1 MGGMGNEPRIFFRSF
16 FRGTFLNFCHCF
28 QVAQRNRALKAS
40 QRISGWKGW
49 KGFHWDVYLWYLWEN
64 TDRAS
69 LLMDEIAAL
78 IAVKRGAR
86 RECVL
91 TLARFASRE
100 LNRCVRAAIG
110 NASGLT
116 QGQWRRCLDQVVAKS
131 DHVADLLVADWVVFR
146 L

>member
-1 MGGMGNEPRIFFRSF
+1 MGGMGNETRIFFRSL
-16 FRGTFLNFCHCF
+16 TENLPEFLSLLSGGPTKSSFEG
-28 QVAQRNRALKAS
+28 LP

-100 LNRCVRAAIG
+100 LNRCVRSSYG
-110 NASGLT
+110 QCKWSYTRSVETLLGPSG
-116 QGQWRRCLDQVVAKS
+116 C
-131 DHVADLLVADWVVFR
+131 
-146 L
+146 